1 MHLRKGW
8 FTLVLIE
15 LVHLIALGRLTLGFT
30 MLQTHS
36 STSAPR
42 GLSVSAPLSQKDR
55 ASMFLLVPSQVIMN
69 AQTNRAV
76 ALEAGECN
84 KTSEFPSPVNQNFVG
99 RIKEMTPHTQKQ
111 GFDARCTVVTA
122 NGALAAGVG
131 RALSKQQA
139 KQQAARSTIG
149 NLSAAAASEGL
160 SSAQR
165 NAAPAASSDSALPAA
180 LATISSLL
188 SSPLLPLRPSCLLP
202 SPPPAIR
209 PRPEAGGRLRG
220 RRPNV
225 GWRAISMATLRAHP
239 LFVPLPPPEELEL
252 NRLGDCQRLR
262 QV

>member
-1 MHLRKGW
+1 
-8 FTLVLIE
+8 
-15 LVHLIALGRLTLGFT
+15 
-30 MLQTHS
+30 
-36 STSAPR
+36 
-42 GLSVSAPLSQKDR
+42 
-55 ASMFLLVPSQVIMN
+55 MFLLVPSQVIMN

-76 ALEAGECN
+76 ALEAGEGD
-84 KTSEFPSPVNQNFVG
+84 KASEFPSPVIQNYVG
-99 RIKEMTPHTQKQ
+99 RIKEMIDSMAILSVDYEVTPHTQKQ

-139 KQQAARSTIG
+139 KQQAARSAIG

-202 SPPPAIR
+202 SPPPAMR